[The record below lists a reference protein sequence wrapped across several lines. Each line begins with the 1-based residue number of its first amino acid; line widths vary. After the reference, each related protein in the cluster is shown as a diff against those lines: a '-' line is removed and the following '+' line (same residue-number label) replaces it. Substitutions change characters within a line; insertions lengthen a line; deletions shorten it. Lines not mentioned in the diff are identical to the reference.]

1 MPRELFQADP
11 TKYKSIREKNAHLS
25 NTLPPSVKAT
35 KRTLIGKLN
44 ALGRWSKTFIGRICS
59 QERYKLSSKENSSTK
74 ICTAEI
80 KCRNIYIYIY
90 MTRLFST
97 PGIEYY
103 SILRRSATP
112 HSGERYLRGL
122 FRWE

>member
-44 ALGRWSKTFIGRICS
+44 ALGQWSKTFIGRICC
-59 QERYKLSSKENSSTK
+59 QGRYKLSSIVNSSIRTCIAETK
-74 ICTAEI
+74 
-80 KCRNIYIYIY
+80 
-90 MTRLFST
+90 
-97 PGIEYY
+97 
-103 SILRRSATP
+103 
-112 HSGERYLRGL
+112 
-122 FRWE
+122 FRETYKNQELKSSLGTKYFVF